1 MISIVQSFSSRVVIT
16 SFPDLRYQDLKE
28 LAQGSIEYI
37 EDALNALKILRA
49 EMNPNTIIMIL
60 GSLHFAGYIKQHFKG

>member
-28 LAQGSIEYI
+28 LAQGSIEYMD
-37 EDALNALKILRA
+37 DALHALKVLR
-49 EMNPNTIIMIL
+49 EGMNPNTIIMIL
-60 GSLHFAGYIKQHFKG
+60 GSLHFAG